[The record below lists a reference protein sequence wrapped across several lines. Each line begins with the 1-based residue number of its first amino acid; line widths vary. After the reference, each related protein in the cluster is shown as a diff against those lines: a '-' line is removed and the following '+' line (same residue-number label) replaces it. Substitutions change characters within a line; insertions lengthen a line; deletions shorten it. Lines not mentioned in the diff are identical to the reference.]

1 MAVEYS
7 ILHLFNT
14 EDFTKSLH
22 IQLKNVYDT
31 SNRCQA
37 VYQALSE
44 LLLCYNFDAHPV
56 SQLLLSERESEMM
69 SLIPIQ
75 MSKEYQRNEILC

>member
-14 EDFTKSLH
+14 EDFTKSLY
-22 IQLKNVYDT
+22 IQMKNVYDT

-37 VYQALSE
+37 VYQALLE

-56 SQLLLSERESEMM
+56 S
-69 SLIPIQ
+69 
-75 MSKEYQRNEILC
+75 